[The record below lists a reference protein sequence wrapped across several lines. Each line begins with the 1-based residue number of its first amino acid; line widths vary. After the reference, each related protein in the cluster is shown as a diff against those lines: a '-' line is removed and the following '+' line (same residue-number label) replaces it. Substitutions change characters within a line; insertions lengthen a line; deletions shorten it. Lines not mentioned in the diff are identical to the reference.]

1 MKIKKILAAI
11 MFVSILTSCSKDEP
25 TEAYYNFRNND
36 FDKLLNIEL
45 NSTIKYKNQFGD
57 EIIYVTNEV
66 TEEYKNQ
73 LSQGSWVLPGS
84 IKYFYYDR
92 KVIELNSNDFNNF
105 TIKYNFN
112 RFPIDVEQ
120 AKENDFIEYPSK
132 FNGSVYVYLWNG
144 IGDHGNV
151 NINYENGVTEMMIN
165 GTNYQNI
172 IIIQSNNPDP
182 IIYSSSPERNVNII
196 YYDLYN
202 GIVGFDDLNNNQWR
216 IIN

>member
-1 MKIKKILAAI
+1 MKKILTVLI
-11 MFVSILTSCSKDEP
+11 FLSILISCSKDEP

-45 NSTIKYKNQFGD
+45 NSTIKYENQFGD
-57 EIIYVTNEV
+57 EIIHTTNEV
-66 TEEYKNQ
+66 TEQYKDQ

-92 KVIELNSNDFNNF
+92 KVIELNSSDFNNY
-105 TIKYNFN
+105 TIKYKFN

-120 AKENDFIEYPSK
+120 AKENDFTEYPSK

-144 IGDHGNV
+144 IGDNGNI
-151 NINYENGVTEMMIN
+151 NINYENGVVEMMIN

-182 IIYSSSPERNVNII
+182 IIYSSSPERNVNIV
-196 YYDLYN
+196 YYDLYT

-216 IIN
+216 IMN